1 MSLHVTFRQLQVFES
16 VARRR
21 SYTRAAEELHLTQ
34 PAVSMQVKQLEHV
47 LGHALF
53 EHLGRR
59 IYLTDAGEVMLHYS
73 RRIAAELDD
82 ARQALD
88 DLEGIDGGRL
98 RIAVVTTVNYF
109 ATRLL
114 AGFCRDHPR
123 VNVTLNVTNRDS
135 VIRLIRENATDIV
148 LMGQPPDT
156 LALNAIPFMDN
167 PLVLVAPPS
176 HRLVGRKRIGLD
188 ALREEAFLIREPGSG
203 TRAAMERFFEEK
215 GIAPRTR
222 IEMSSNEAI
231 KQSVEA
237 GLGLGMV
244 SAHTVE
250 LELGA
255 GRLALLDVESFPI
268 LKRWFV
274 VHRQGKR
281 LSATTRAFVD
291 HVIRTTRQMGQMGG
305 VGGVGGVG
313 EMSEKTPRRRQDRD
327 ETR

>member
-16 VARRR
+16 VARHR

-47 LGHALF
+47 LGLALF

-59 IYLTDAGEVMLHYS
+59 VYLTDAGEIVLHHS
-73 RRIAAELDD
+73 RRIATELND
-82 ARQALD
+82 AGQALE
-88 DLEGIDGGRL
+88 DLRGIDGGRL
-98 RIAVVTTVNYF
+98 RLAVVTTVNYF

-114 AGFCRDHPR
+114 AGFCRDHPGVR
-123 VNVTLNVTNRDS
+123 VTLDVTNRES
-135 VIRLIRENATDIV
+135 VIRLLEENATDVV
-148 LMGQPPDT
+148 LMGRPPDT
-156 LALNAIPFMDN
+156 LNLVATPFMDN
-167 PLVLVAPPS
+167 PLVLIAPPD
-176 HRLVGRKRIGLD
+176 HPLAGRRRVRLD
-188 ALREEAFLIREPGSG
+188 ALREEAFLTREPGSG
-203 TRAAMERFFEEK
+203 TRAAMERFFEDK
-215 GIAPRTR
+215 GLAPRTR

-250 LELGA
+250 LELAA

-274 VHRQGKR
+274 VHREGKR
-281 LSATTRAFVD
+281 LSPSAQAFID
-291 HVIRTTRQMGQMGG
+291 HVMDAAPRGPGAPHGRGRDG
-305 VGGVGGVG
+305 
-313 EMSEKTPRRRQDRD
+313 SEARRPLHGRD
-327 ETR
+327 GSR